1 MLKIRMSRGG
11 AKKRPFYKI
20 VVADSRRP
28 RDGKFIEKV
37 GFFNPL
43 LPKDKKERL
52 NLDIERIK
60 YWLAQGAQPSERIAR
75 FLGQAEV
82 IPMPAQRNNP
92 IKAKPKKKAQEKLK
106 AAAEAKKAAEAAPAE
121 TPAAE
126 AAPAETPAA
135 EAAPAE
141 TPAAEAAPAETP
153 AAEAA
158 PAETP
163 AAEAA
168 PAETPAAEAAPAETP
183 AAEAAPAETPA
194 AEAAPAAEE
203 EKK

>member
-106 AAAEAKKAAEAAPAE
+106 AAAEAKKAAEAAETPAAE

-126 AAPAETPAA
+126 AAPAETPA
-135 EAAPAE
+135 
-141 TPAAEAAPAETP
+141 
-153 AAEAA
+153 
-158 PAETP
+158 
-163 AAEAA
+163 
-168 PAETPAAEAAPAETP
+168 AETPAAEAAPAETP

-203 EKK
+203 EEK

>member
-183 AAEAAPAETPA
+183 AAEAAPA
-194 AEAAPAAEE
+194 AEE

>member
-52 NLDIERIK
+52 SLDLDRIK
-60 YWLAQGAQPSERIAR
+60 FWLSQGAQPSERIAR
-75 FLGQAEV
+75 FLGEANI
-82 IPMPAQRNNP
+82 IPMPKQRNNP
-92 IKAKPKKKAQEKLK
+92 IKALPKKKAQEKLK
-106 AAAEAKKAAEAAPAE
+106 KAEEAKKAAEEAEAVAKAAPVE

-126 AAPAETPAA
+126 AAPVETK
-135 EAAPAE
+135 EGE
-141 TPAAEAAPAETP
+141 T
-153 AAEAA
+153 
-158 PAETP
+158 
-163 AAEAA
+163 
-168 PAETPAAEAAPAETP
+168 
-183 AAEAAPAETPA
+183 
-194 AEAAPAAEE
+194 
-203 EKK
+203 K